1 MKHMP
6 TILVILACRGRG
18 RGLRVGGQPGLQC
31 ETLSQKVFKEK
42 KIKGER
48 REEDREKEGEGR
60 GETTE
65 RFVD

>member
-6 TILVILACRGRG
+6 TILVILARRGRG

-31 ETLSQKVFKEK
+31 LKKYLKKK

-48 REEDREKEGEGR
+48 EERKTEERRKREGEKLR
-60 GETTE
+60 
-65 RFVD
+65 RDL

>member
-6 TILVILACRGRG
+6 TILVILAHRGRG

-31 ETLSQKVFKEK
+31 LKKYLKKK

-48 REEDREKEGEGR
+48 EERKTEERRKREGEKLR
-60 GETTE
+60 
-65 RFVD
+65 RDL

>member
-6 TILVILACRGRG
+6 TILVILAHRGRG

-31 ETLSQKVFKEK
+31 LK
-42 KIKGER
+42 KYLKKKKNKGRER
-48 REEDREKEGEGR
+48 GEEDRAKEKEGR